1 MYLSRCYNSANSK
14 KKVSNRPLVCVVI
27 VNLLLY
33 NYHKMKKILLLP
45 ILFFAMISCTQ
56 AQETAFTA
64 DALNAKMKTLEGKE
78 IAFKDILA
86 QYKGKT
92 VVIDVWASWCPD
104 CIKGMPKVHELQKQ
118 FPNVVYLFLS
128 YDRFDDKWKQGIEKY
143 KVVGDNYHVGTSMK
157 EGAFAKEIK
166 LDWIPRYM
174 VVDKTGKIALFKA
187 IEADDAKLTETLKN
201 LK

>member
-1 MYLSRCYNSANSK
+1 
-14 KKVSNRPLVCVVI
+14 
-27 VNLLLY
+27 
-33 NYHKMKKILLLP
+33 MKKLLLLP
-45 ILFFAMISCTQ
+45 VIYFAMISCTQ
-56 AQETAFTA
+56 AQETAFTPA
-64 DALNAKMKTLEGKE
+64 ALNAKMTTPEGKE

-104 CIKGMPKVHELQKQ
+104 CKKGMPKVHALQKQ
-118 FPNVVYLFLS
+118 FPNAVYLFLS
-128 YDRFDDKWKQGIEKY
+128 YDRVDENWKKGIETFGTK
-143 KVVGDNYHVGTSMK
+143 GENYHVGTSMK
-157 EGAFAKEIK
+157 EGAFAKEVK

-187 IEADDAKLTETLKN
+187 IEADDEKLITTLKN